1 MSLLFCVWTL
11 DRFWEAQGWAT
22 ERTLLPVKDSVV
34 ETPRPPGG
42 GGWRVGDNAGLSL
55 RNYRAIS
62 HAGNSAQREKHRPSV
77 IYFSQ
82 PYDVNTSDRPILQMR
97 GLRLSERIFLG
108 LPSGGGGWWAG
119 LGLCTEGGG
128 VSLLRPSASPQ

>member
-22 ERTLLPVKDSVV
+22 ERMLLPVKDSVV

-55 RNYRAIS
+55 RNYQAIS
-62 HAGNSAQREKHRPSV
+62 HAGNSAQ
-77 IYFSQ
+77 
-82 PYDVNTSDRPILQMR
+82 
-97 GLRLSERIFLG
+97 
-108 LPSGGGGWWAG
+108 
-119 LGLCTEGGG
+119 
-128 VSLLRPSASPQ
+128 

>member
-1 MSLLFCVWTL
+1 MSLRFCAWTL
-11 DRFWEAQGWAT
+11 DRFCEARGWAT

-34 ETPRPPGG
+34 ETPCPRGG

-55 RNYRAIS
+55 HNYGAIS
-62 HAGNSAQREKHRPSV
+62 HAGNSAQQEKHRPSV

-82 PYDVNTSDRPILQMR
+82 AWDVNTNDRPILQMR

-108 LPSGGGGWWAG
+108 LGGRGWWAG
-119 LGLCTEGGG
+119 LGLCT
-128 VSLLRPSASPQ
+128 